1 MKLSPKAKLLYGT
14 CIALILIGCVAG
26 LIILISSLS
35 SSDQSSEDSSL
46 GDASHIASGKNCTA
60 LNLDD
65 YSNDLVITE
74 AGAFCLS
81 GQLSHTIVVD
91 APDAEVELILD
102 GINVN
107 NSDTA
112 AIAAVAGKKLT
123 INTTADTENYL
134 SDGGSSEYDGCIYS
148 EVELILGGDG
158 TLIIDGN
165 QVEGEGIATEAKN
178 LTINS
183 GKYLISS
190 NDDGLNAGGNGATIT
205 VNGGELYIDAGGDG
219 IDSNQNA
226 IFNGG
231 TVFVMGSDT
240 GGDAA
245 IDTETGFEINGGI
258 IIALGSDMLE
268 SPLESSGQN
277 SLAFTLD
284 STISADSLVALLSN
298 EQPLISFQP
307 AKGFRTLIISSPKLI
322 SGDYELYQLTLRDG
336 LTNEASIIL
345 EIDQDS
351 IIDKQPI
358 TVNNQT
364 TFSVSQTVNVY
375 GNNFGPR
382 RDGPANSAG
391 PAGRPSPR

>member
-14 CIALILIGCVAG
+14 CIALILIGCVVG
-26 LIILISSLS
+26 LIILIASLS
-35 SSDQSSEDSSL
+35 SSDQSSEDPSSE
-46 GDASHIASGKNCTA
+46 DTSHIASGKNCTV

-74 AGAFCLS
+74 AGTFCLS
-81 GQLSHTIVVD
+81 GQLAHSIVVD

-102 GINVN
+102 GVNVN

-112 AIAAVAGKKLT
+112 AIAAVAGKKLA
-123 INTTADTENYL
+123 INTAANTENYL
-134 SDGGSSEYDGCIYS
+134 TDDGSSDYDGCIYS

-231 TVFVMGSDT
+231 TIFVMGSDT

-245 IDTETGFEINGGI
+245 IDTETGFEINGGT

-268 SPLESSGQN
+268 LPLESSSQN

-284 STISADSLVALLSN
+284 DAISADLLIALLTDD
-298 EQPLISFQP
+298 QPLISFQS
-307 AKGFRTLIISSPKLI
+307 AKGFRTLIISSPKLT
-322 SGDYELYQLTLRDG
+322 SGNYELYQLALRDG
-336 LTNEASIIL
+336 STNKTGIIL

-351 IIDKQPI
+351 ITDKQRI
-358 TVNNQT
+358 TINGQA
-364 TFSVSQTVNVY
+364 TFSVSQTVNIY
-375 GNNFGPR
+375 SNNLSPGQGGPT
-382 RDGPANSAG
+382 G